1 VIVSFFG
8 ELERFFATVIF
19 PNRGLVA
26 VGLLVVL
33 IALAVLAR
41 RGRWDRI
48 VRAHPRPALAILVV
62 VLAVGLPVTWVLASP
77 LFIRSELVEP
87 DPAAG
92 AGATAA
98 AGTTVLAGEVV
109 GADDFH
115 TGTGRVAIIEVA
127 PGTHVL
133 RFEDF
138 SVLNGPDLHVYL
150 SPDPSGYAVG
160 AVDLGKLKATDGAF
174 NYDLPAGTDLATVRS
189 IVIWCQPFE
198 VQFAHA
204 ELRAG

>member
-1 VIVSFFG
+1 MSFFG

-26 VGLLVVL
+26 VGLLVVVV
-33 IALAVLAR
+33 AFAVLAR

-48 VRAHPRPALAILVV
+48 VRAHPRPARAILVV

-115 TGTGRVAIIEVA
+115 TGSGRVAIIEVA

-189 IVIWCQPFE
+189 VVIWCQPFE

-204 ELRAG
+204 ELGAG

>member
-1 VIVSFFG
+1 MSFFG

-26 VGLLVVL
+26 VGLLVVVV
-33 IALAVLAR
+33 AFAVLAR

-62 VLAVGLPVTWVLASP
+62 VLAVGWPVTWVLASP

-115 TGTGRVAIIEVA
+115 TGSGRVAIIEVA

-189 IVIWCQPFE
+189 VVIWCQPFE

-204 ELRAG
+204 ELGAG